1 MTTRVI
7 LVRHGQ
13 SNYNAQRRIQGR
25 LDHSVL
31 TEKGCED
38 AKIVGQTLKGIS
50 FDAVYCS
57 PLQRAKQTA
66 ELILSQFDTP
76 PQLQP
81 TEQLLEIDLPLW
93 AGMERDAVVEQFA
106 EDYRGWQERPHEFF
120 MTISGDH
127 GERQHFPVLA
137 LFEQA
142 KQLWKDLLARHQN
155 QTLLIVAHNG
165 INRCLIATALGIQPQ
180 YYQSIQQSNCGVS
193 VLNFSGVTPGEL
205 PQPAAVQLESMNVTT
220 HVGHQFPKPRPGHQ
234 GPRLLL
240 VRHGETEWNRNG
252 QFQGQIDIPLNDNGR
267 QQGNKAAEFLKEVKI
282 DFAVTSP
289 MSRPKETAE
298 LILKHH
304 QNLELQLED
313 EFKEIS
319 HGLWEGQY
327 EPEIEKS
334 YPGLLSQWKTQPETV
349 QMPEGE
355 NLEQVWSRVT
365 AAWKKIVQS
374 YSKQSVTVLVVA
386 HDAVNK
392 AILCQLF
399 GLSPEHFWN
408 FKQGNG
414 AVTVIDYPQGIDAPP
429 VLQAS
434 NITSHL
440 SGGNILDQTAAGAL

>member
-13 SNYNAQRRIQGR
+13 SDYNAQRRIQGR
-25 LDHSVL
+25 LDRSVL
-31 TEKGCED
+31 TEKGRQE
-38 AKIVGQTLKGIS
+38 AETVGKALAGLP
-50 FDAVYCS
+50 FNAVYCS

-66 ELILSQFDTP
+66 EIVLTQLSTP
-76 PQLQP
+76 PTLHPTDQLR
-81 TEQLLEIDLPLW
+81 EIDLPLW
-93 AGMERDAVVEQFA
+93 AGMERQAVIDQFP
-106 EDYRGWQERPHEFF
+106 EDYRRWQERPHEFF
-120 MTISGDH
+120 MTVKDDT

-142 KQLWKDLLARHQN
+142 KQFWCDLLARHQD
-155 QTLLIVAHNG
+155 QTVLIVAHNG
-165 INRCLIATALGIQPQ
+165 INRCLIATALGVQPQ
-180 YYQSIQQSNCGVS
+180 YYQSIQQSNCGIS

-205 PQPAAVQLESMNVTT
+205 PKPAEVQLESMNLTT
-220 HVGHQFPKPRPGHQ
+220 HVGEQFPKPRSGHQ
-234 GPRLLL
+234 GPRFLL

-267 QQGNKAAEFLKEVKI
+267 EQGRKAAKFLQDVKI

-289 MSRPKETAE
+289 MARPKETAE
-298 LILKHH
+298 LILQSHS
-304 QNLELQLED
+304 QLELQLEP

-319 HGLWEGQY
+319 HGLWEGCY

-334 YPGLLSQWKTQPETV
+334 YPGLLKQWKTTPETV

-355 NLEQVWSRVT
+355 NLEQVWTRVT
-365 AAWKKIVQS
+365 AAWNKIVQT
-374 YSKQSVTVLVVA
+374 YDKQDVTVLVVA

-392 AILCQLF
+392 AILAQLF
-399 GLSPEHFWN
+399 ELSPEHFWN

-414 AVTVIDYPQGIDAPP
+414 AVTVIDYPHGMDASP

-440 SGGNILDQTAAGAL
+440 FGGDVLDKTAAGAL

>member
-25 LDHSVL
+25 LDRSIL

-38 AKIVGQTLKGIS
+38 AKIVGQTLSAIQ

-66 ELILSQFDTP
+66 ELILSQFNHS

-81 TEQLLEIDLPLW
+81 TDQLLEIDLPDW
-93 AGMERDAVVEQFA
+93 AGMERQAVVEQFA
-106 EDYRGWQERPHEFF
+106 RDYRCWQERPHEFF
-120 MTISGDH
+120 MAVSDQQ

-142 KQLWKDLLARHQN
+142 KQFWRDLLAHHLD
-155 QTLLIVAHNG
+155 QTVLIVAHNG
-165 INRCLIATALGIQPQ
+165 INRCLIATALGIKPQ
-180 YYQSIQQSNCGVS
+180 YYQSIQQSNCGIT

-205 PQPAAVQLESMNVTT
+205 PKPASVQLESMNVTT
-220 HVGHQFPKPRPGHQ
+220 HMGVQFPKPRPGHQ

-240 VRHGETEWNRNG
+240 VRHGETDWNRNG

-267 QQGNKAAEFLKEVKI
+267 QQGSKAAEFLKDVQL

-289 MSRPKETAE
+289 MLRPKETAE
-298 LILKHH
+298 LIVKSHSH
-304 QNLELQLED
+304 LELQLED

-319 HGLWEGQY
+319 HGLWEGRY

-334 YPGLLSQWKTQPETV
+334 YPGLLKQWKTEPETV

-355 NLEQVWSRVT
+355 NLEQVWSRVSN
-365 AAWKKIVQS
+365 AWQKIIQS
-374 YSKQSVTVLVVA
+374 YNQQPVTVLVVA

-414 AVTVIDYPQGIDAPP
+414 AVTAIDYPHGVDAPA
-429 VLQAS
+429 VLQAC

>member
-25 LDHSVL
+25 LDHSIL
-31 TEKGCED
+31 TEKGCRE
-38 AKIVGQTLKGIS
+38 AETVGKTLSGIQ

-66 ELILSQFDTP
+66 ELIVSQFNISP
-76 PQLQP
+76 PLQP
-81 TEQLLEIDLPLW
+81 TEQLLEIDLPSW
-93 AGMERDAVVEQFA
+93 AGMERQAVVEQFA
-106 EDYRGWQERPHEFF
+106 EDYRCWQERPHEFF
-120 MTISGDH
+120 MTVSDENGD
-127 GERQHFPVLA
+127 RQHFPVLA

-142 KQLWKDLLARHQN
+142 QQFWRDILARHPN
-155 QTLLIVAHNG
+155 QTVLIVAHNG
-165 INRCLIATALGIQPQ
+165 INRCLIATALGIEPQ
-180 YYQSIQQSNCGVS
+180 YYQSIQQSNCAIS

-205 PQPAAVQLESMNVTT
+205 PKPTSVQLESMNITT
-220 HVGHQFPKPRPGHQ
+220 HVGDQFPKPRPGHQ

-240 VRHGETEWNRNG
+240 VRHGETDWNRNG
-252 QFQGQIDIPLNDNGR
+252 QFQGQIDVPLNDNGR
-267 QQGNKAAEFLKEVKI
+267 EQGKKAAEFLKDVQL

-289 MSRPKETAE
+289 MLRPKETAE
-298 LILKHH
+298 LILKSHP
-304 QNLELQLED
+304 NLELQLEH

-319 HGLWEGQY
+319 HGLWEGCY
-327 EPEIEKS
+327 EPDIEQS
-334 YPGLLSQWKTQPETV
+334 YPGLLEQWKIAPETV

-355 NLEQVWSRVT
+355 NLEQVWERV
-365 AAWKKIVQS
+365 AIAWNKIVQS
-374 YSKQSVTVLVVA
+374 YHQQTVTVLVVA

-414 AVTVIDYPQGIDAPP
+414 AVTVIDYPHGVDAPP